1 MTRHQSGTGG
11 MNVPRELD
19 AALRERGDGAAL
31 RAVYQAVASDASAD
45 AKATVAATEREAAWA
60 RLSRR
65 LNDPDRVP
73 YTDEV
78 PPMLEL
84 VTDEVESAATAAVM
98 AGPESSASSVLAAAA
113 AATTQPPRARR
124 VFTGLRGLAAAAV
137 LLLGIGIGWASGQQ
151 HYHNAPGSRTVLQ
164 PLGDGSQVWLA
175 PGSTV
180 SQSRRWALYGWT
192 GLDWLKPDARRVT
205 LAGEAFFA
213 VVRDPRPFTVET
225 GDAEVRV
232 LGTRFAVRAASAV
245 HGTRVQVE
253 EGRVAVTQ
261 TVSGGVPGTSS
272 RAELTAGDAAQVVG
286 AALSVYRV
294 PAGRVAVA
302 AQGGMTAIDEPLGE
316 VFDALSRRYG
326 VVIER
331 SARVNLANK
340 VSFFFPD
347 EPDVETVLGDLCA
360 AQGLTYTRTSRGYR
374 IDGP

>member
-1 MTRHQSGTGG
+1 MTRHQSGNGG
-11 MNVPRELD
+11 VNVPRELD
-19 AALRERGDGAAL
+19 ATLRERGDGAAL
-31 RAVYQAVASDASAD
+31 RAVYQAVASDAPAD
-45 AKATVAATEREAAWA
+45 ATEAVSAMAREAAWA

-84 VTDEVESAATAAVM
+84 VTDEVESAVTSAVT
-98 AGPESSASSVLAAAA
+98 SAPVSLVSPQIAV
-113 AATTQPPRARR
+113 ATTTLPQRVRRA
-124 VFTGLRGLAAAAV
+124 FTGMRGLAAAAV
-137 LLLGIGIGWASGQQ
+137 LLLGVGIGWGSGQQ
-151 HYHNAPGSRTVLQ
+151 HYHNAPGGRTVLQ
-164 PLGDGSQVWLA
+164 PLADGSRVWLA
-175 PGSTV
+175 PGSTL
-180 SQSRRWALYGWT
+180 SYSRRWVLYGWT

-205 LAGEAFFA
+205 LTGEALFA
-213 VVRDPRPFTVET
+213 VTRDPRPFTVET

-232 LGTRFAVRAASAV
+232 LGTRFTVRAASAS

-261 TVSGGVPGTSS
+261 TASRGIPVTSS
-272 RAELTAGDAAQVVG
+272 RVELTAGDAAQVVN

-294 PAGRVAVA
+294 PASRVAVA
-302 AQGGMTAIDEPLGE
+302 AQGGMAAIDEPLGE

-326 VVIER
+326 VAIER

-340 VSFFFPD
+340 VSYFFPD
-347 EPDVETVLGDLCA
+347 EPDIETVLSDLCA
-360 AQGLTYTRTSRGYR
+360 AQGLTYTRSSRGYR